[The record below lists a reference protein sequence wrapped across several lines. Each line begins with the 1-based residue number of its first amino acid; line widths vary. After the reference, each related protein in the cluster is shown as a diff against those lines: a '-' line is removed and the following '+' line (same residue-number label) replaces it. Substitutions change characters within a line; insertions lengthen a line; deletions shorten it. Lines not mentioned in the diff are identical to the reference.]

1 MAKNYWIFVIKNTDE
16 EFKRRTDRNVW
27 PIYSYT
33 VNRKKIQP
41 GDGVAFYKAGE
52 GNKVL
57 LGTAETASA
66 IKGKDGD
73 IDYTVDLR
81 NTVVWKK
88 RVLMKPLVGKLD
100 FVDNKEQWGRYMQGG
115 VIRISEKDHRKISV
129 QSK

>member
-16 EFKRRTDRNVW
+16 EFKRRMDRKVW

-33 VNRKKIQP
+33 VNRKKIQS
-41 GDGVAFYKAGE
+41 GDVVAFYKAGE

-66 IKGKDGD
+66 IKGKDGE
-73 IDYTVDLR
+73 IDYTVDLT
-81 NTVVWKK
+81 NVAVWKK

-115 VIRISEKDHRKISV
+115 VIRISEKDYNTISAK
-129 QSK
+129 SK

>member
-1 MAKNYWIFVIKNTDE
+1 MAKNYWIFVIKNTDD
-16 EFKRRTDRNVW
+16 EFKRRMERKSW

-66 IKGKDGD
+66 IKGKEGE

-81 NTVVWKK
+81 NIVVWKK
-88 RVLMKPLVGKLD
+88 HVLMKPLVCKLD
-100 FVDNKEQWGRYMQGG
+100 FVDNKDQWGLYMQGG
-115 VIRISEKDHRKISV
+115 AIRISKKDYGTV
-129 QSK
+129 ATQSK